1 MQTKAGDAAKKKWVI
16 GDFVVVFMCPYAP
29 GRGGFFNSLVL
40 YHLEVE
46 YFFFVWMFGLSYV

>member
-29 GRGGFFNSLVL
+29 GGVSSIVL
-40 YHLEVE
+40 CPII
-46 YFFFVWMFGLSYV
+46 